1 MNTTIN
7 ADIKSKERNI
17 GIDIG
22 KDTLDVYI
30 YELEKH
36 WQVKNTL
43 EDIKKLISQLNR
55 YQLSRVLVEATGGYE
70 RKLVEAC
77 AEKGLPVVI
86 VQPIKVRQFAKAQGI
101 IAKTD
106 KMDSRLIAQFGVVMQ
121 PEVRTLPSKK
131 VRLVRDLLSRKRQ
144 LNEMRTQELNR
155 LHKAANVLVPSHH
168 RTIKVLEKDIAWVNE
183 HLEKEVSAITEWQRI
198 YEVVSSVPGVGDGIA
213 YTLLG
218 ELPELGQLSNRQIA
232 ALSGLA
238 PFNRDSGY
246 MKGRRRIKGGRAPIR
261 TVLYMGM
268 LSAIQH
274 NPVMRHFYDKLVAQG
289 KHKKV
294 ALTACMR
301 KMITILN
308 AMVRDDKEWQMNLLI
323 NCRFGLI

>member
-1 MNTTIN
+1 MNTTIKAN
-7 ADIKSKERNI
+7 IKSSERNI

-22 KDTLDVYI
+22 KDELDIYI
-30 YELEKH
+30 FELEKH
-36 WQVKNTL
+36 WKTKNTL

-55 YQLSRVLVEATGGYE
+55 YQLTRVVVEATGGYE

-77 AEKGLPVVI
+77 AEKGLPIVI

-106 KMDSRLIAQFGVVMQ
+106 KMDARLIAQFGVVMK
-121 PEVRTLPSKK
+121 PEIRPLPSKK
-131 VRLVRDLLSRKRQ
+131 VRLVKDLLSRKRQ

-155 LHKAANVLVPSHH
+155 LQKAAKVLMPSH
-168 RTIKVLEKDIAWVNE
+168 RRLIKLIEKDIAWVNE
-183 HLEKEVSAITEWQRI
+183 RLNKEVSAITEWQRI
-198 YEVVSSVPGVGDGIA
+198 YEIVSSAPGVGDGIA

-274 NPVMRHFYDKLVAQG
+274 NLVMKHFYNKLVARG

-308 AMVRDDKEWQMNLLI
+308 AMVRDNKEWQMN
-323 NCRFGLI
+323 

>member
-1 MNTTIN
+1 MNTTNQANIRN
-7 ADIKSKERNI
+7 KERHV

-22 KDTLDVYI
+22 KDSLDIYI
-30 YELEKH
+30 FELEKY
-36 WQVKNTL
+36 WRMNNTL
-43 EDIKKLISQLNR
+43 EDIKKLIAQLNR
-55 YQLSRVLVEATGGYE
+55 YQLTRVLVEATGGYE

-106 KMDSRLIAQFGVVMQ
+106 KMDARLIAQFGVVMQ
-121 PEVRTLPSKK
+121 PEVRALPSKK
-131 VRLVRDLLSRKRQ
+131 VRLVKDLLSRKRQ

-155 LHKAANVLVPSHH
+155 LHKAAKILLPSH
-168 RTIKVLEKDIAWVNE
+168 RRMIKLIEKDIVWINE
-183 HLEKEVSAITEWQRI
+183 QLNKEVSAITEWQRT
-198 YEVVSSVPGVGDGIA
+198 YDVVSSVPGVGDGIA

-218 ELPELGQLSNRQIA
+218 ELPELGTLSNRQIA

-268 LSAIQH
+268 LCAIQH
-274 NPVMRHFYDKLVAQG
+274 NPVMRHFYDQLVARG

-308 AMVRDDKEWQMNLLI
+308 AMVRDDKEWQMT
-323 NCRFGLI
+323 

>member
-1 MNTTIN
+1 MNTTIK
-7 ADIKSKERNI
+7 ASIKSSGRNI

-22 KDTLDVYI
+22 KDELDIYI
-30 YELEKH
+30 FELEKH
-36 WQVKNTL
+36 WKIKNRL
-43 EDIKKLISQLNR
+43 DDIKKLIPQLKR
-55 YQLSRVLVEATGGYE
+55 YQLTRVLVEATGGYE

-77 AEKGLPVVI
+77 AEKGLPIVI
-86 VQPIKVRQFAKAQGI
+86 VQPIKVRQFARAQGI

-106 KMDSRLIAQFGVVMQ
+106 KMDARLIAQFGVVMK
-121 PEVRTLPSKK
+121 PEIRALPSKK

-155 LHKAANVLVPSHH
+155 LQKAAKILMPSH
-168 RTIKVLEKDIAWVNE
+168 RRLIKLIEKDIEWVNE
-183 HLEKEVSAITEWQRI
+183 RLNKEVSAITEWQRI
-198 YEVVSSVPGVGDGIA
+198 YDIVSSAPGIGDGIA

-232 ALSGLA
+232 ALCGLA

-274 NPVMRHFYDKLVAQG
+274 NPVMKHFYNKLVAQG

-308 AMVRDDKEWQMNLLI
+308 AMVRDDKEWQMT
-323 NCRFGLI
+323 

>member
-7 ADIKSKERNI
+7 ANIRNKERHV

-22 KDTLDVYI
+22 KDTLDIFI

-36 WQVKNTL
+36 WQTGNTL
-43 EDIKKLISQLNR
+43 VDIKKLLTQLKR
-55 YQLSRVLVEATGGYE
+55 YQLTRVLVEATGGYE

-77 AEKGLPVVI
+77 AEKDLPIII
-86 VQPIKVRQFAKAQGI
+86 VPPIKVRQFAKAQGVM
-101 IAKTD
+101 AKTD
-106 KMDSRLIAQFGVVMQ
+106 KIDARLIAQFGVVMQ
-121 PEVRTLPSKK
+121 PEVRALPTKK

-144 LNEMRTQELNR
+144 LNDTRTQELNR
-155 LHKAANVLVPSHH
+155 LQKAPKVLIPSH
-168 RTIKVLEKDIAWVNE
+168 RRLIKQVEKDILWVNE
-183 HLEKEVSAITEWQRI
+183 QLKKEVSAITQWQRT
-198 YEVVSSVPGVGDGIA
+198 YEILSSAPGIGDGIA

-218 ELPELGQLSNRQIA
+218 ELPELGQLSNRQIS

-238 PFNRDSGY
+238 PFNHDSGH
-246 MKGRRRIKGGRAPIR
+246 MKGRRRIRGGRAPIR

-308 AMVRDDKEWQMNLLI
+308 AMVRDDREWQMT
-323 NCRFGLI
+323 

>member
-1 MNTTIN
+1 MNTTTQANRRIN
-7 ADIKSKERNI
+7 ERHI

-22 KDTLDVYI
+22 KDNLDIYI
-30 YELEKH
+30 FELEKH
-36 WQVKNTL
+36 WQADNTTTG
-43 EDIKKLISQLNR
+43 IKKLVSQLNR
-55 YQLSRVLVEATGGYE
+55 YQLTRVLVEATGGYE

-77 AEKGLPVVI
+77 AEKGFPIVI

-106 KMDSRLIAQFGVVMQ
+106 KIDARLIAQFGLVMQ
-121 PEVRTLPSKK
+121 PEVRALPDKK
-131 VRLVRDLLSRKRQ
+131 VRLVRDLLARKRQ
-144 LNEMRTQELNR
+144 LNETRTQELNR
-155 LHKAANVLVPSHH
+155 LHKAASVLVSSH
-168 RTIKVLEKDIAWVNE
+168 RRMIKLLDKDIAWVNE
-183 HLEKEVSAITEWQRI
+183 KLSKEVSSITEWQRT
-198 YEVVSSVPGVGDGIA
+198 YTVVSSVPGIGDGIA

-218 ELPELGQLSNRQIA
+218 ELPELGTLSNRQIA

-274 NPVMRHFYDKLVAQG
+274 NPVMRDFYDRLVAQG

-308 AMVRDDKEWQMNLLI
+308 AMVRDDQLWKMT
-323 NCRFGLI
+323 